1 MNGKTTT
8 MRNGAC
14 RGFTLVELL
23 VVIAM
28 LMLLMGSVTSAI
40 MTAQRR
46 AKIAKATVEIKEMTN
61 AILAFENYSSDGLSA
76 QASGSWQE
84 ATEASLAF
92 ILGKVTGQ
100 NGERVPVLYN
110 AAIRGGKVLDPWGH
124 PYYVQIKQGK
134 VAIQNNGSN
143 GSLSSTQTAVA
154 FPNFYRRQA
163 EEN

>member
-1 MNGKTTT
+1 MNGKTTMWNE
-8 MRNGAC
+8 MR

-46 AKIAKATVEIKEMTN
+46 AKISKATVEVKEITN
-61 AILAFENYSSDGLSA
+61 AILAFENYSSDGLSKHKIPN
-76 QASGSWQE
+76 WQE
-84 ATEASLAF
+84 ATESTLAF
-92 ILGKVTGQ
+92 ILGKETGE
-100 NGERVPVLYN
+100 NGETIPVLYN
-110 AAIRGGKVLDPWGH
+110 AAIRNKRILDPWGR
-124 PYYVQIKQGK
+124 PYRVQIRQGTVK
-134 VAIQNNGSN
+134 IQNKGSN

>member
-1 MNGKTTT
+1 MNGKTT
-8 MRNGAC
+8 MRNGAG

-46 AKIAKATVEIKEMTN
+46 AKISKATVEAKEMTN
-61 AILAFENYSSDGLSA
+61 AILAYENYSSVGLSA
-76 QASGSWQE
+76 HKIEDWQD
-84 ATEASLAF
+84 ATESSLAF
-92 ILGKVTGQ
+92 ILGKETGE
-100 NGERVPVLYN
+100 NGEKIPVLYN
-110 AAIRGGKVLDPWGH
+110 ASIRNKKILDPWGH
-124 PYYVQIKQGK
+124 PYRVQIRRGK
-134 VAIQNNGSN
+134 VKIQNKGSN
-143 GSLSSTQTAVA
+143 GSLSTTQTAVA

>member
-1 MNGKTTT
+1 
-8 MRNGAC
+8 MRNEMC

-46 AKIAKATVEIKEMTN
+46 AKISKATVEVKEMTN
-61 AILAFENYSSDGLSA
+61 AILAYENYSSDGLSKHKI
-76 QASGSWQE
+76 QNWQE
-84 ATEASLAF
+84 ATESTLAF
-92 ILGKVTGQ
+92 ILGKETGE
-100 NGERVPVLYN
+100 NGEMIPVLYN
-110 AAIRGGKVLDPWGH
+110 ASIRNKKILDPWGR
-124 PYYVQIKQGK
+124 PYRVQIRQGNVK
-134 VAIQNNGSN
+134 IQNKGSN

>member
-1 MNGKTTT
+1 MNGETT

-46 AKIAKATVEIKEMTN
+46 AKISKATVEVKEMTN
-61 AILAFENYSSDGLSA
+61 AILAFENYSSRGDLSA

-110 AAIRGGKVLDPWGH
+110 AAIRNGRILDPWGH
-124 PYYVQIKQGK
+124 PYYVKIKQGK
-134 VAIQNNGSN
+134 VTIQNNGSN